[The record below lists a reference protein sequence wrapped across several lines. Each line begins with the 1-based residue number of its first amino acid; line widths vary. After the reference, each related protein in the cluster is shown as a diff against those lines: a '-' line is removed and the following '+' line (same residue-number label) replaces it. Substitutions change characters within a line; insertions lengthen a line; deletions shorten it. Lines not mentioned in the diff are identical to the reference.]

1 MSVDSS
7 YRPGFNN
14 CDQVNALC
22 PVEASTYGDYF
33 NLGACIFYTTF
44 YAIALIYTTVVGIR
58 GRTWTFSIF
67 LAIGIVLELM
77 GYAARIA
84 MSPIGTVWNYGAFVI
99 QLVMLILAP
108 TLVAAAISVTF
119 KWIVIQKGVKYSVL
133 RPNLYPWIFVGCDF
147 LSIIIQ
153 AIGGAISATAT
164 GGETNAKL
172 LDVGSDLLVAG
183 VAFQVSQSCSCTCPA
198 NCQAAN
204 MAFCGGFMVI
214 YWWRYRRAC
223 IRGELN
229 DEPEATTV
237 RTPNDVDS
245 QAPEQGVPV
254 GNATITSVEGGTLR
268 AGDKGRNFTL
278 FIYALLVAYIAV
290 LVRCIY
296 R

>member
-1 MSVDSS
+1 MNPVIPCGLPAFISGIRGAKPAPEKAYDTCQMYKFRVIQVYHFILTVPTNSTMSVDPS

-33 NLGACIFYTTF
+33 NLGGCVCFTVF
-44 YAIALIYTTVVGIR
+44 YAIAFIYNTFIGIR

-67 LAIGIVLELM
+67 LGIGIVLELM

-119 KWIVIQKGVKYSVL
+119 KWIVIKKGVKYSVL
-133 RPNLYPWIFVGCDF
+133 RPNLYPWIFVGTDF

-183 VAFQVSQSCSCTCPA
+183 VAFQVS
-198 NCQAAN
+198 
-204 MAFCGGFMVI
+204 
-214 YWWRYRRAC
+214 
-223 IRGELN
+223 
-229 DEPEATTV
+229 
-237 RTPNDVDS
+237 PNPW
-245 QAPEQGVPV
+245 AW
-254 GNATITSVEGGTLR
+254 
-268 AGDKGRNFTL
+268 
-278 FIYALLVAYIAV
+278 
-290 LVRCIY
+290 
-296 R
+296 

>member
-1 MSVDSS
+1 MSDAYNQNAREVYHFILTDPTASTMSVDPS

-33 NLGACIFYTTF
+33 NLGGCVFLTVF
-44 YAIALIYTTVVGIR
+44 YAIAFIYNTVIGIR

-67 LAIGIVLELM
+67 LGIGIVLELM

-119 KWIVIQKGVKYSVL
+119 KWIVIKKGVKYSVL
-133 RPNLYPWIFVGCDF
+133 RPNLYPWIFVGTDF

-183 VAFQVSQSCSCTCPA
+183 VAFQVSQYLSCERGDLLLGR
-198 NCQAAN
+198 QH
-204 MAFCGGFMVI
+204 GI
-214 YWWRYRRAC
+214 LRRLH
-223 IRGELN
+223 GH
-229 DEPEATTV
+229 
-237 RTPNDVDS
+237 
-245 QAPEQGVPV
+245 
-254 GNATITSVEGGTLR
+254 
-268 AGDKGRNFTL
+268 
-278 FIYALLVAYIAV
+278 LLVEISPRRPARRVGHGRYGTDRKRYKATSSRPSRYFRKYS
-290 LVRCIY
+290 RCPH